1 MDKQARRE
9 AVRDYKERKAQPG
22 VFVVRCAATG
32 EAWVGT
38 SRNLDQQQNR
48 DWFIL
53 KQRSHMNKALQAAWT
68 AHGETAFSF
77 EAVELVDDEGLTPV
91 LLDKRLK
98 DRAEHWRDTLGASK
112 IVG

>member
-9 AVRDYKERKAQPG
+9 AVREYKERKAAPG
-22 VFVVRCAATG
+22 VYAVRCAATG

-38 SRNLDQQQNR
+38 SRNLDQQRNR

-53 KQRSHMNKALQAAWT
+53 KQGGHMNRALQEAWR
-68 AHGETAFSF
+68 AQGEAAFSF
-77 EAVELVDDEGLTPV
+77 EPVELIDDEGLTGV

-98 DRAEHWRDTLGASK
+98 DRAEHWRGALGASK